1 MVTKCI
7 CTPLHLLLHLYT
19 DSLDPSVI
27 NLEIDFY
34 MITKIWWWKWYIED
48 DKKIFSLKN
57 ESMYKYLLYSLCMNI
72 IKLTSWLFV

>member
-34 MITKIWWWKWYIED
+34 MITKI
-48 DKKIFSLKN
+48 
-57 ESMYKYLLYSLCMNI
+57 
-72 IKLTSWLFV
+72 